1 MAHLSAAHH
10 PRLRDKARAE
20 TRKEIRKE
28 LADREESCD
37 VLIFGQGMVAD
48 CINSWQLWL
57 PAEDLDKVKPI
68 RILARMMAETERPR
82 SYQRSYRQV
91 MAAEGRRITPLG
103 MWLGLC
109 CSCLKSQSHSHLYV
123 SSTK

>member
-10 PRLRDKARAE
+10 PRLREEVRAE
-20 TRKEIRKE
+20 TIEER
-28 LADREESCD
+28 ADMEESCN
-37 VLIFGQGMVAD
+37 VLILGQGMVAD

-68 RILARMMAETERPR
+68 RILARMMAETMRPR
-82 SYQRSYRQV
+82 PYQRSYRQV

-103 MWLGLC
+103 MWLVLC
-109 CSCLKSQSHSHLYV
+109 CSCLMSQSHSHLYV
-123 SSTK
+123 GSTK